1 MNQNIEYEKFTQKIY
16 QELINARG
24 ISTSVK
30 HDVKLIGRSG
40 QKHQIDV
47 YWEYSINGI
56 QHKVAIECK
65 NYKKEI
71 PIGKVRDFYGILS
84 DLTDVSGIMIT
95 EVGYQKGAKK
105 YADYY
110 RINLKELRTPCQDD
124 DCRIA
129 ETRLDLNISL
139 TQQLFSLDADWVK
152 ENNIDWLSYRNFSA
166 HLSGRGNEWGEKY
179 LPLETIENN
188 VFDEQGKVVATLDK
202 LAEEAIQQ
210 TERIFEFKDVYVNTR
225 NWGKVKI
232 KSLKYVNSEMHE
244 QKLIT
249 LDAQNITKAILKDAL
264 SGEIILF
271 FKEK

>member
-1 MNQNIEYEKFTQKIY
+1 MNQNIEYERFTQEVY

-24 ISTSVK
+24 ITTSVK
-30 HDVKLIGRSG
+30 HDVKLVGKSG

-71 PIGKVRDFYGILS
+71 PIGKVRDFYGLLS
-84 DLTDVSGIMIT
+84 DLADVSGIMIT
-95 EVGYQKGAKK
+95 KVGYQKGAKK

-110 RINLKELRTPCQDD
+110 RINLKELRTPCKDD

-129 ETRLDLNISL
+129 ETRLNLNISL
-139 TQQLFSLDADWVK
+139 TQQLFSLDADWAK
-152 ENNIDWLSYRNFSA
+152 ANNIDWLSYRNFSA
-166 HLSGRGNEWGEKY
+166 HLVERSNEWGEKY
-179 LPLETIENN
+179 LPLGTIENN
-188 VFDEQGKVVATLDK
+188 VFDEKGKVITTLDK
-202 LAEEAIQQ
+202 LADESIQQ
-210 TERIFEFKDVYVNTR
+210 TERIFEFKEAYVNTR

-232 KSLKYVNSEMHE
+232 KSVKYINREIHE
-244 QKLIT
+244 QKFIT

>member
-95 EVGYQKGAKK
+95 
-105 YADYY
+105 
-110 RINLKELRTPCQDD
+110 
-124 DCRIA
+124 
-129 ETRLDLNISL
+129 
-139 TQQLFSLDADWVK
+139 
-152 ENNIDWLSYRNFSA
+152 
-166 HLSGRGNEWGEKY
+166 
-179 LPLETIENN
+179 
-188 VFDEQGKVVATLDK
+188 KV
-202 LAEEAIQQ
+202 
-210 TERIFEFKDVYVNTR
+210 
-225 NWGKVKI
+225 
-232 KSLKYVNSEMHE
+232 
-244 QKLIT
+244 
-249 LDAQNITKAILKDAL
+249 
-264 SGEIILF
+264 
-271 FKEK
+271 